1 MLMTGKLKKC
11 KKILVALL
19 AALSV
24 ALLLIFSIRPN
35 DTSIAETSVKVLG
48 DDGIY
53 HNVDS
58 FDVQTDSDVHLNMK
72 NEKIISE
79 LLSEFDWVNS
89 AHISISS
96 DNSAVTGVLDTIRN
110 PSQTEIDQV
119 IEMIISHLN
128 GIKKENIIITDKNNN
143 IIYPVS
149 E

>member
-1 MLMTGKLKKC
+1 M
-11 KKILVALL
+11 KKIAVFVAIGVILT
-19 AALSV
+19 V

-35 DTSIAETSVKVLG
+35 DTSIVETSVKVLG

-58 FDVQTDSDVHLNMK
+58 FDVQTDSDVLLNMED
-72 NEKIISE
+72 EKIICE
-79 LLSEFDWVNS
+79 LLSEFDWVS
-89 AHISISS
+89 TALISISS
-96 DNSAVTGVLDTIRN
+96 DNSAVTGVLDTTRN